1 MCIHRG
7 EPPPGTSW
15 PVKCPLV
22 GVQSFKSEFPSSNV
36 VPCLTS
42 AASFSF
48 FVSISYVTMA
58 PAKTQNTAL
67 ARGINM
73 ISSNALAAK
82 NGRFNFYGK
91 GPQKKAAPA
100 PVAET
105 KTSKWY
111 PADNIPTPVASA
123 KTARNCKKTAKLRAS
138 IVPGTILILLSGRF
152 RGKRVVFLKQL
163 KSGALLITGRSSCVL
178 KVRSGSMMKTYT
190 WRGRAESRW
199 FLL

>member
-1 MCIHRG
+1 MGASPHLER
-7 EPPPGTSW
+7 PGQSNARSSVSSHSSRV
-15 PVKCPLV
+15 PIEQRCSLLDVRRVILV
-22 GVQSFKSEFPSSNV
+22 FRVHLF
-36 VPCLTS
+36 
-42 AASFSF
+42 
-48 FVSISYVTMA
+48 YVTMA
-58 PAKTQNTAL
+58 PAKTQNTVL

-73 ISSNALAAK
+73 ISSNTLAAK

-163 KSGALLITGRSSCVL
+163 KSGALLITGRSFCVL
-178 KVRSGSMMKTYT
+178 KGRSGSMMKTYT